1 MCCVS
6 VTEVITTSP
15 PITSYLSPLLI
26 MIMYLPTADGVS
38 GPTAA
43 SSIGG
48 VVAGVV
54 IVLLILVVVIVVGI
68 IVGVY
73 FWR

>member
-1 MCCVS
+1 M
-6 VTEVITTSP
+6 TEVITTSP
-15 PITSYLSPLLI
+15 PITSKLSLLT
-26 MIMYLPTADGVS
+26 MYYSNHPTCTADGGS
-38 GPTAA
+38 GLTDA
-43 SSIGG
+43 SSIRR

>member
-1 MCCVS
+1 MHAC
-6 VTEVITTSP
+6 TSN
-15 PITSYLSPLLI
+15 
-26 MIMYLPTADGVS
+26 LPTATATTTDIDGGS
-38 GPTAA
+38 RPSDANTDNT
-43 SSIGG
+43 GG

-54 IVLLILVVVIVVGI
+54 IVLLILAAVIVVGI

>member
-1 MCCVS
+1 M
-6 VTEVITTSP
+6 TEF
-15 PITSYLSPLLI
+15 ITSN
-26 MIMYLPTADGVS
+26 LPTDLGDTGADN
-38 GPTAA
+38 T
-43 SSIGG
+43 GG

-54 IVLLILVVVIVVGI
+54 IVLLILAAVIVVGI

>member
-1 MCCVS
+1 
-6 VTEVITTSP
+6 
-15 PITSYLSPLLI
+15 
-26 MIMYLPTADGVS
+26 MYLPTATTDGASNHPTADGVS
-38 GPTAA
+38 GPTDA

>member
-1 MCCVS
+1 MC
-6 VTEVITTSP
+6 
-15 PITSYLSPLLI
+15 
-26 MIMYLPTADGVS
+26 LPTATMATGD
-38 GPTAA
+38 A
-43 SSIGG
+43 SNIGG
-48 VVAGVV
+48 VVVGVV